1 MRTNELYHV
10 LYFTGMQDG
19 SMQTNGISF
28 VTPTITF
35 LDCCGLLRVR
45 SLRDICTHLRDGDEY
60 DGKGGDLGLR
70 MKSWP
75 TKVKKI
81 ITKTQEQWEKDTD
94 F

>member
-28 VTPTITF
+28 VTPTMTF
-35 LDCCGLLRVR
+35 LACCGLLRAR

-60 DGKGGDLGLR
+60 KYHNGKGGDLGLR
-70 MKSWP
+70 
-75 TKVKKI
+75 T
-81 ITKTQEQWEKDTD
+81 
-94 F
+94 